1 MYSEA
6 ASGPGAVP
14 VGTGLD
20 PDAFRWIKPLA
31 VAAMAAVFITA
42 FQSRPAPGL
51 SDAGLWVSSA
61 LAVLAAG
68 MLAVIRLRSAATAVQ
83 AWLLA
88 VVVLAAVALAVLQPG
103 GLGFLGVFPA
113 VSAAALHLAER
124 YAALVAAVAVGALSV
139 SGAFVGGNRWP
150 VWVVLHDFA
159 VIAFFILA
167 MFARR
172 HREANDRARLLIAEL
187 NETRSAQAE
196 AAALGERQRLAREI
210 HDVLAHSLS
219 GLAITLEGARLISER
234 TGADPQVTEAIARG
248 QRLARDGIA
257 EARRAVGM
265 LRGDALPGPGLLADL
280 AAGFEA
286 DTGIA
291 CVFGMDG
298 AVRELRPDGRLTVYR
313 VAQEALT
320 NIRKHADPD
329 RVEIRLAYRP
339 DGTELTVQD
348 RRSAG
353 LPPPRGEGTGYGLAG
368 MRERAELL
376 GGALTAAPTADGFRV
391 ALWIPS

>member
-1 MYSEA
+1 
-6 ASGPGAVP
+6 
-14 VGTGLD
+14 
-20 PDAFRWIKPLA
+20 
-31 VAAMAAVFITA
+31 
-42 FQSRPAPGL
+42 
-51 SDAGLWVSSA
+51 
-61 LAVLAAG
+61 
-68 MLAVIRLRSAATAVQ
+68 VQ
-83 AWLLA
+83 AGLLA

-103 GLGFLGVFPA
+103 GVGFLGVFPA
-113 VSAAALHLAER
+113 VSAAALHLTER
-124 YAALVAAVAVGALSV
+124 YAALVAGVAVGALTV
-139 SGAFVGGNRWP
+139 AGAFVGGHRWP
-150 VWVVLHDFA
+150 VWILLHDFA

-187 NETRSAQAE
+187 NETRGAQAE

-265 LRGDALPGPGLLADL
+265 LRGDALPGPGLLAGL

-291 CVFGMDG
+291 CVFEMDG
-298 AVRELRPDGRLTVYR
+298 AVRELRPDSRLTVYR

-339 DGTELTVQD
+339 AGTELTVQD

-353 LPPPRGEGTGYGLAG
+353 VPPPRGEGTGYGLAG

-376 GGALTAAPTADGFRV
+376 GGTLTAAPTEDGFRV
-391 ALWIPS
+391 ALWIPA